1 MSGRR
6 YVDEGSMRV
15 ERIDDRFK
23 VRFNISSSVKAVAS
37 RVRTHP
43 KSELKSVACVR
54 VNNGKIEHIPITV
67 ADFVAFRL
75 PAGTADLLVGLSPN
89 GSNGVETILVQINLP
104 VKYVDILGKRNAVVD
119 LCAWLNVPIT
129 AFKGIGL

>member
-67 ADFVAFRL
+67 ADFVAFVY
-75 PAGTADLLVGLSPN
+75 LLAQQ
-89 GSNGVETILVQINLP
+89 TFW
-104 VKYVDILGKRNAVVD
+104 LGFRQMVVM
-119 LCAWLNVPIT
+119 V
-129 AFKGIGL
+129 

>member
-43 KSELKSVACVR
+43 KSELKSVACV
-54 VNNGKIEHIPITV
+54 
-67 ADFVAFRL
+67 FV
-75 PAGTADLLVGLSPN
+75 
-89 GSNGVETILVQINLP
+89 
-104 VKYVDILGKRNAVVD
+104 
-119 LCAWLNVPIT
+119 
-129 AFKGIGL
+129 

>member
-37 RVRTHP
+37 RVRTP
-43 KSELKSVACVR
+43 EERVKKCSVCSC
-54 VNNGKIEHIPITV
+54 E
-67 ADFVAFRL
+67 
-75 PAGTADLLVGLSPN
+75 
-89 GSNGVETILVQINLP
+89 Q
-104 VKYVDILGKRNAVVD
+104 
-119 LCAWLNVPIT
+119 W
-129 AFKGIGL
+129 